1 MTVSSPLFTRKSP
14 TTKPYETA
22 FVAKLL
28 FKNGSWMLKMKTGR
42 RLFWSDPARAS
53 IKPRSTTDVLY
64 LCAEAE
70 AQAGL
75 VVHYKACIDRT
86 SHGTCFNTNTAIGAL
101 PHNSVLRVFVETK
114 QMVIMPKKT
123 PK

>member
-1 MTVSSPLFTRKSP
+1 VD
-14 TTKPYETA
+14 
-22 FVAKLL
+22 AKDED
-28 FKNGSWMLKMKTGR
+28 R
-42 RLFWSDPARAS
+42 APLFWSDPARAS